1 MKFSRI
7 PLYIK
12 SISTLSL
19 CDFLKLIVNL
29 PRYYFHIASGTRYL
43 ERKVND
49 YRMLL
54 DLNDKGISKELTLLA
69 SREKEH
75 SLILKNELK
84 SGMAALDIGANIG
97 YYSVMMGKIVG
108 GNGKV
113 YAVEPSVSNY
123 HMLNLNLHLNNMEKV
138 VEAFNLGI
146 SSRTGTGKFY
156 LSEKSNWHTFYPKVH
171 SNDLTES
178 LKDTTPVDVPV
189 ITVKDFSAG
198 KRKIDLI
205 RMDIE
210 GYEVEVLDSI
220 APMLQNNEFSPKILF
235 EVHRSRY
242 DDKEHNMK
250 PVLKKIFAAGYHTK
264 ILASLDYNKKI
275 ADLFQ
280 KYGYYPKQIIKT
292 DYLRRAIF
300 ENISDENAIELMC
313 YTDYVRSVLLVKK
326 Q

>member
-1 MKFSRI
+1 
-7 PLYIK
+7 
-12 SISTLSL
+12 
-19 CDFLKLIVNL
+19 
-29 PRYYFHIASGTRYL
+29 
-43 ERKVND
+43 
-49 YRMLL
+49 
-54 DLNDKGISKELTLLA
+54 
-69 SREKEH
+69 
-75 SLILKNELK
+75 
-84 SGMAALDIGANIG
+84 
-97 YYSVMMGKIVG
+97 
-108 GNGKV
+108 
-113 YAVEPSVSNY
+113 
-123 HMLNLNLHLNNMEKV
+123 MEKV
-138 VEAFNLGI
+138 VETFNMGI

-171 SNDLTES
+171 SSDLTES
-178 LKDTTPVDVPV
+178 LIDTTPVDVPV

-220 APMLQNNEFSPKILF
+220 APMLQNNEFCPKILF

-250 PVLKKIFAAGYHTK
+250 TVLKKIFAAGYHTK

-280 KYGYYPKQIIKT
+280 KYGYHPKQMIKT